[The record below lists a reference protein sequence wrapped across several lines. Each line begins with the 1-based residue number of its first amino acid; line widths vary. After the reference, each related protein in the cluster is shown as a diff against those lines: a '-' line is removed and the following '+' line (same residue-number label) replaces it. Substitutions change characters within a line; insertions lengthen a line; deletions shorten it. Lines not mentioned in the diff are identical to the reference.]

1 MKKLIAGMFF
11 TISIIAMAG
20 DYDYIEDRLEL
31 KYSTLKDNK
40 NNILKIDDME
50 VGVFGNKIFVNMEIE
65 TFSDDGGWKK
75 FDKSSYDKI
84 AKEIANEVRSFLNT
98 DKQIEISLI
107 LDKKVG
113 KDTLLHNGNY

>member
-1 MKKLIAGMFF
+1 MKKLIVGIFF

-113 KDTLLHNGNY
+113 KDTLLHNGKY

>member
-75 FDKSSYDKI
+75 FDKSSYDKL

-107 LDKKVG
+107 LDKEVG

>member
-1 MKKLIAGMFF
+1 MKKLMAGMFF

-107 LDKKVG
+107 LDKEVG

>member
-31 KYSTLKDNK
+31 KYSILKDNK

-107 LDKKVG
+107 LDKEVG

>member
-1 MKKLIAGMFF
+1 MKKLIVGIFF

-107 LDKKVG
+107 LDKEVG
-113 KDTLLHNGNY
+113 KDTLLHNGKY